1 MQVLDYFCGLWLQWQ
16 FSFLCGLYG
25 TILLFLVYLVLM
37 EFPFVSDV
45 AA

>member
-16 FSFLCGLYG
+16 FSVLCGLNG
-25 TILLFLVYLVLM
+25 TILVFLVYLVLM